1 MLKKIIELNADDF
14 GVIAAVVGGA
24 FLLTELIVNIVMAII
39 KPDTV
44 PTLCGIL
51 VPCAAFMLCLFVNV
65 FQVPASF
72 DFYLRFGLTRKRALA
87 ATLYLMSVETLFAF
101 VLALVFAQA
110 DRLMPVIWTS
120 LRPGIHIAELSL
132 IPLWGYALMAVAAV
146 LLGLI
151 SGSVIQ
157 RFGRKAMWILWVGF
171 MAFVT
176 AMNATDW
183 DLFEPGI
190 IPPAAMILGAVLI
203 LAAVG
208 WSVWSL
214 LRATVKN

>member
-1 MLKKIIELNADDF
+1 MLKKVIKLNASDF
-14 GVIAAVVGGA
+14 GVITAVVGGA
-24 FLLTELIVNIVMAII
+24 FLLTELIVNIIMAII

-51 VPCAAFMLCLFVNV
+51 VPCIAFMLCLFINV

-87 ATLYLMSVETLFAF
+87 ATLTLMGVETLFAF
-101 VLALVFAQA
+101 VLAWIFAQA
-110 DRLMPVIWTS
+110 DRLGPVIWTS
-120 LRPGIHIAELSL
+120 LRPGIGTEEFS
-132 IPLWGYALMAVAAV
+132 IPLWGYALMVAGTV

-171 MAFVT
+171 MVFIT
-176 AMNATDW
+176 SMNATDW
-183 DLFEPGI
+183 DLFETGS
-190 IPPAAMILGAVLI
+190 IPPAAIIVGAVLI
-203 LAAVG
+203 LAAVC
-208 WSVWSL
+208 WSVWTL

>member
-1 MLKKIIELNADDF
+1 MLKKVIRLNAGDF

-24 FLLTELIVNIVMAII
+24 FVLIEVLVNIVMAIV

-51 VPCAAFMLCLFVNV
+51 LPCAAFMLCLFVNV

-72 DFYLRFGLTRKRALA
+72 DFYLRFGLTRKRALG
-87 ATLYLMSVETLFAF
+87 ATLTLMGVETLFAF
-101 VLALVFAQA
+101 VLTWILAQA
-110 DRLMPVIWTS
+110 DRLGPVIWTN
-120 LRPGIHIAELSL
+120 LRPGIGVEEFS

-157 RFGRKAMWILWVGF
+157 KFGRKAMWILWVGF
-171 MAFVT
+171 MVFLT
-176 AMNATDW
+176 GMNATDW
-183 DLFEPGI
+183 DLFEPGTT
-190 IPPAAMILGAVLI
+190 PPAALAVGSVMI
-203 LAAVG
+203 LAAVC
-208 WSVWSL
+208 WSVRTL
-214 LRATVKN
+214 LRASVKN

>member
-1 MLKKIIELNADDF
+1 MLKKVIKLNAGDF
-14 GVIAAVVGGA
+14 GIISAVVGGA

-51 VPCAAFMLCLFVNV
+51 VPCITFMLCLFINV

-72 DFYLRFGLTRKRALA
+72 DFYLRFGLTRRRALG
-87 ATLYLMSVETLFAF
+87 ATLTLMGIETLFAF
-101 VLALVFAQA
+101 VVAWLFAQV
-110 DRLMPVIWTS
+110 DRLVPVIWTN
-120 LRPGIHIAELSL
+120 LRPGVGTEEFS
-132 IPLWGYALMAVAAV
+132 IPLWGYALMAAGAV

-157 RFGRKAMWILWVGF
+157 RFGRKAMWILWLGF
-171 MAFVT
+171 MVFIT
-176 AMNATDW
+176 SMNATDW
-183 DLFEPGI
+183 HLFETGT
-190 IPPAAMILGAVLI
+190 IPPAALAAGSVLI
-203 LAAVG
+203 LAAVA
-208 WSVWSL
+208 WSVRTL